1 MSTTAL
7 TSSSALGGTWG
18 ADAPASSAINSPAS
32 APAGTITTTATT
44 GTISLAAVPA
54 TNVSGMTADQ
64 IMPLLHSL
72 QPAAVA
78 SAGRAHA
85 ALGQTLS
92 NLADRLAF
100 HAQTLAENWTGAAA
114 SNAVT
119 SLQQVHAQTLT
130 TAQAATQAGAVLN
143 WLGNVV
149 LPQFK
154 NLPDP
159 RSGLLNSAG
168 GIIAGITHAASDLS
182 GTVSATAAANATSAA
197 DTVAR
202 SYLTALNAYLV
213 EANNNLPA
221 QTGISSYPIDE
232 QLRLAPSSSGTGAR
246 VVGTGAAI
254 GRTTGSSPSSG
265 RGATSK
271 VGSTAATGGGKSSGA
286 AGSRS
291 PGSSGGSSPVP
302 GSLQSAP
309 AQPGAGSSPSQVV
322 PGGPGSGIGDPGT
335 STSTMTGNSS
345 LPGLTVPGLSP
356 RGYAIQS
363 GSPGA
368 SATTGE
374 ISSDASAPLASGAI
388 SSQDAAGTSGV
399 GGASTDGAMG
409 GGFPMMGG
417 APGQSDKERRRQA
430 WMNEDEDI
438 WGAPKDCVPSV
449 IEGTDW
455 IWKRK

>member
-7 TSSSALGGTWG
+7 TNSSALGGTWG
-18 ADAPASSAINSPAS
+18 ADAPASSAITRTAS
-32 APAGTITTTATT
+32 APAGTVTTAA
-44 GTISLAAVPA
+44 TISLAPVP
-54 TNVSGMTADQ
+54 TTDLSGMTADQ
-64 IMPLLHSL
+64 IMPLLHGL

-78 SAGRAHA
+78 DAGRAHA

-100 HAQTLAENWTGAAA
+100 HAQTLAENWTGTAA

-119 SLQQVHAQTLT
+119 SLQQIHAQTLA

-168 GIIAGITHAASDLS
+168 SVITGIAHAARDLS
-182 GTVSATAAANATSAA
+182 GTVSGAAAANATSAA

-202 SYLTALNAYLV
+202 SYLTALNTYLV
-213 EANNNLPA
+213 EANSNLPTHVGVTRGS
-221 QTGISSYPIDE
+221 QIE
-232 QLRLAPSSSGTGAR
+232 QLQPVTSSSGAGPGA
-246 VVGTGAAI
+246 VGGAAV
-254 GRTTGSSPSSG
+254 GRTARPGAASARGTTSRPGSSAIPAGSSRATGS
-265 RGATSK
+265 
-271 VGSTAATGGGKSSGA
+271 GS
-286 AGSRS
+286 AGS
-291 PGSSGGSSPVP
+291 PGSSSALP
-302 GSLQSAP
+302 GSLQSVP
-309 AQPGAGSSPSQVV
+309 VQPGAGTSPSQVV
-322 PGGPGSGIGDPGT
+322 PGGPASGIGGVEPGT
-335 STSTMTGNSS
+335 GTVTGSSS
-345 LPGLTVPGLSP
+345 LPGLAVPGLSP
-356 RGYAIQS
+356 GGYAIQP

-368 SATTGE
+368 ATGE

-388 SSQDAAGTSGV
+388 SSQDAAAASGA
-399 GGASTDGAMG
+399 GGASAESSMG
-409 GGFPMMGG
+409 GGFPMMGA
-417 APGQSDKERRRQA
+417 APGQSDKERRRQS

-449 IEGTDW
+449 IEGTEW